1 MLSSVSF
8 NFFLFFIFLAS
19 VSFFICLH
27 WSVLCSIPKG
37 CALQI
42 SGVLSLC
49 TLSSGT
55 VSFQPSSLG
64 LLRLSAPS
72 HKLSKSARLCLGGD
86 SLCYGL
92 EAKAVNWEIVW
103 FFVSPKG
110 HCPLLPNVQYLENHC
125 FILGVWIL
133 DFIGW
138 FFLLFQVQE

>member
-1 MLSSVSF
+1 MP
-8 NFFLFFIFLAS
+8 
-19 VSFFICLH
+19 
-27 WSVLCSIPKG
+27 CSIPKG

-72 HKLSKSARLCLGGD
+72 HQLSKSARLCLGGD

-92 EAKAVNWEIVW
+92 ETKAVSWKIVCFFLFLPRITVLYYLMISILKTIVLYWEGG
-103 FFVSPKG
+103 F
-110 HCPLLPNVQYLENHC
+110 
-125 FILGVWIL
+125 WIL
-133 DFIGW
+133 LVG
-138 FFLLFQVQE
+138 FFYCFRYRSKSGPCCSI